1 MSTLTQMSQGQQNN
15 QFVSPNGQIYTNN
28 TNLPKELAIF
38 ALFCSGQYDGKQTTA
53 NFISVSDFMSPM
65 RKLIYK
71 IQYPTSETS
80 EPIDVA
86 TIMKSSKGTA
96 MHSVLEQALAWYGG
110 YTQEIRS
117 EKLLN
122 EVLIHGKF
130 DLIDNETNTIKDLK
144 NVSNYAYKKLMDDI
158 KLLDSLDNS
167 LTLKNKFQVIPTY
180 TKFQFQLS
188 AYRWLNSNLNLNP
201 WGDII
206 FMLNDGGGM
215 ERYPIDNFHRFPL
228 LSYEEIEEFLIEHT
242 NELHEHLAN
251 GTLPDCSASERGYI
265 SAEFKLQRVSPT
277 NGSMS
282 TVRGSK
288 FTNEA
293 EFRAF
298 IRKSGKPGDQEVIQP
313 ARYVLCNYCNFASI
327 CTQPL

>member
-1 MSTLTQMSQGQQNN
+1 MSTLTQMSQGQQSNLL
-15 QFVSPNGQIYTNN
+15 VGPNGQTFTNN
-28 TNLPKELAIF
+28 SNIPRELAIF
-38 ALFCSGQYDGKQTTA
+38 AIFCAAQYDGKPTTKD
-53 NFISVSDFMSPM
+53 FISVSDFMTPM

-71 IQYPTSETS
+71 IQNPATPSS

-110 YTQEIRS
+110 YTQEVRS
-117 EKLLN
+117 EKVLN
-122 EVLIHGKF
+122 GVTIHGKF

-144 NVSNYAYKKLMDDI
+144 NISNYAYKKLIDDI

-167 LTLKNKFQVIPTY
+167 LTLKDKFQIIPTY

-188 AYRWLNSNLNLNP
+188 AYRWLNSDLNLNP

-206 FMLNDGGGM
+206 FSLNDGGGM
-215 ERYPIDNFHRFPL
+215 ERFPIDNFHRFPL
-228 LSYEEIEEFLIEHT
+228 LSYEEIEEFLIDHI
-242 NELHEHLAN
+242 NELHMHLAN
-251 GTLPDCSASERGYI
+251 GTLPDCSDSDRGYI
-265 SAEFKLQRVSPT
+265 PAEFKLQRVSPT
-277 NGSMS
+277 NGTMT

-288 FTNEA
+288 FSNEA

-313 ARYVLCNYCNFASI
+313 ARYMLCNYCQFNTI

>member
-1 MSTLTQMSQGQQNN
+1 MSTLTNMKQEEI
-15 QFVSPNGQIYTNN
+15 FISPNGQKFTNR
-28 TNLPKELAIF
+28 TNIPKELLIFAIF
-38 ALFCSGQYDGKQTTA
+38 CTAQYDGKPTTA
-53 NFISVSDFMSPM
+53 NFISVSDFMTPM

-71 IQYPTSETS
+71 IQHPTSASS

-167 LTLKNKFQVIPTY
+167 LTLKEKFQVIPTY

-188 AYRWLNSNLNLNP
+188 AYRWLNSDLNLNP

-228 LSYEEIEEFLIEHT
+228 LPYEEIEEFLIEHI

-251 GTLPDCSASERGYI
+251 GTLPDCRDSERGYI
-265 SAEFKLQRVSPT
+265 PAEFKLQRVSPT
-277 NGSMS
+277 NGSMT

-288 FTNEA
+288 FNNEA

-298 IRKSGKPGDQEVIQP
+298 IRKSGKPGDQEVISP
-313 ARYVLCNYCNFASI
+313 SKYTLCNYCNFASI